1 MIILGLGS
9 NLSSSY
15 GDRFANID
23 LAISYLID
31 NEIKLIIKSSYY
43 ESLSYP
49 NKNYP
54 KFINVIIGIKTNLS
68 LYTLIES
75 IISIEKK
82 LGRKRKEKNEPRTI
96 DIDII
101 DYNRQIVDF
110 KHKNLDF
117 KFPHREL
124 SNRNFVLFPLEEIL
138 PNWTDPISKELVSN
152 LINKLS
158 VNEKNSILKINKY

>member
-15 GDRFANID
+15 GSRFVNID
-23 LAISYLID
+23 KAISYLINND
-31 NEIKLIIKSSYY
+31 IKLINKSSYY

-54 KFINVIIGIKTNLS
+54 KFINVIISIETNIS
-68 LYTLIES
+68 VQKLIES
-75 IISIEKK
+75 IIVVEERF
-82 LGRKRKEKNEPRTI
+82 GRKRKEKNEPRTI

-101 DYNRQIVDF
+101 DYNGKTVDF
-110 KHKNLDF
+110 KHNNLDF

-124 SNRNFVLFPLEEIL
+124 SNRNFVLFPLKEIL
-138 PNWTDPISKELVSN
+138 PNWTHPITKELVSN
-152 LINKLS
+152 LINMLS
-158 VNEKNSILKINKY
+158 VEDKNSILKINKY